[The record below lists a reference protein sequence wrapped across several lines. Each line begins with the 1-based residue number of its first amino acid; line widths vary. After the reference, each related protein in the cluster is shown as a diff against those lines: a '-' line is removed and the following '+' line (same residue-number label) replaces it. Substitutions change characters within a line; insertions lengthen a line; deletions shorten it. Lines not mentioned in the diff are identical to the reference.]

1 MLFVPFYR
9 LNEVFF
15 NAFSHLSLILLEDV
29 SINIRGNSRITMPKV
44 FRNSLNVKS
53 VIYHQTGVAVSQ
65 RMNTECWQVV
75 IDKDFLQPLVS
86 EATTKIVVNGRSEYD
101 AECKVPYRFI

>member
-1 MLFVPFYR
+1 
-9 LNEVFF
+9 
-15 NAFSHLSLILLEDV
+15 
-29 SINIRGNSRITMPKV
+29 
-44 FRNSLNVKS
+44 
-53 VIYHQTGVAVSQ
+53 
-65 RMNTECWQVV
+65 MNTKCWQVV